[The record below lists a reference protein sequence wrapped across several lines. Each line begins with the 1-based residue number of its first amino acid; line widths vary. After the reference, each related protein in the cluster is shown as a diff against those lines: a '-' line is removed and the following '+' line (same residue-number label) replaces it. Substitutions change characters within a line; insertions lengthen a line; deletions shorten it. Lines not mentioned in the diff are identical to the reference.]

1 MKRMKLLIS
10 LALLMVI
17 GFWACSS
24 DDDPVPTD
32 NSIITS
38 GGWVV
43 HLYTDDNIDETAH
56 YTGYTF
62 VFANGGNLTVSKT
75 GVSVTGTWG
84 IRMDDGK
91 KKLDITLVTS
101 DADLLE
107 LNNDWVVKT
116 LTSSLIELEDDNVA
130 SGEVLHFQK
139 K

>member
-1 MKRMKLLIS
+1 M
-10 LALLMVI
+10 
-17 GFWACSS
+17 
-24 DDDPVPTD
+24 
-32 NSIITS
+32 
-38 GGWVV
+38 V

-62 VFANGGNLTVSKT
+62 VFGNGGNLAVSKT

-84 IRMDDGK
+84 LRMDDGK
-91 KKLDITLVTS
+91 KKLDITLVTA

-116 LTSSLIELEDDNVA
+116 LTSSLIELEDDNAA